1 MRLRRSDLTRR
12 GITRTRNPD
21 KTWDYRDARGN
32 PVDADTRRR
41 ADALVLP
48 PAWTDVWIS
57 PHPSGHVQAVGTDKA
72 GRRQY
77 RYHEQWTTQRAE
89 QNFDRVLEAAR
100 LLPNVRE
107 RSQKALQTQGL
118 SKQRVLA
125 CATRLL
131 ELGFFRIGSENYAE
145 ENGTFGLA
153 TIRRDH
159 VTIDRQRVT
168 FDYRA
173 KSGKQ
178 RHSSVVDPQ
187 VHRCVAELLQRDDE
201 TSEDL
206 LAWWDDGAA
215 RYQDVKSQDINTH
228 LRIVSGTD
236 LTAKDFRT
244 WSATVLCAVGL
255 AVSTQVGDSPTARK
269 RAVNRAVTETSVYLG
284 NTPAVCRR
292 SYIHPRLF
300 DLYADGVTVADEL
313 DELGAGVDHGSFAY
327 QGHLEAAVLA
337 MLTDPRAARR
347 RAAQAR
353 RKTRPRSTPRVAA

>member
-12 GITRTRNPD
+12 GITRTRATHDP
-21 KTWDYRDARGN
+21 KSWDYLDARGE
-32 PVDADTRRR
+32 PVDEETRER

-57 PHPSGHVQAVGTDKA
+57 PFTNGHVQAVGTDKA

-77 RYHEQWTTQRAE
+77 RYHEQWTTRRAE

-100 LLPNVRE
+100 VLPEVRE
-107 RSQKALQTQGL
+107 RSQNALQIKGL
-118 SKQRVLA
+118 TKQRVLA

-153 TIRRDH
+153 TIRREH
-159 VTIDRQRVT
+159 VSFDRSRVT

-187 VHRCVAELLQRDDE
+187 VHRCVTELLERHDDSNE
-201 TSEDL
+201 EL
-206 LAWWDDGAA
+206 LAWWDDDGQ
-215 RYQDVKSQDINTH
+215 RWQDVKSQDINAH
-228 LRIVSGTD
+228 LRAVSGTD

-255 AVSTQVGDSPTARK
+255 AVSTQVGDSATARK
-269 RAVNRAVTETSVYLG
+269 RAINRAVAETSDYLG

-292 SYIHPRLF
+292 SYIHPRLL

-313 DELGAGVDHGSFAY
+313 DELGAGVDPGSFAY

-347 RAAQAR
+347 RATQA
-353 RKTRPRSTPRVAA
+353 KTSTTKLAA